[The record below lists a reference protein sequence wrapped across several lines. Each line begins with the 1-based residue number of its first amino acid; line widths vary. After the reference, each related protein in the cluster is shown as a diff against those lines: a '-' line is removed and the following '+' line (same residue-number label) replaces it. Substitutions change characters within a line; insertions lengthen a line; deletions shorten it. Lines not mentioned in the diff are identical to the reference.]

1 MAFPWNRGDSQPQMA
16 PDERRR
22 RSRARRN
29 RQEESTREN
38 TRLAQERRHQR
49 LVWAIGS
56 ALVLIVIAVITAGY
70 YEKFYRPPRVQAGS
84 VRNVEFTM
92 GDLVE
97 RIRVV
102 QGVEG
107 QVDLSRDPFEYLQ
120 NLVNAEILRQ
130 ASPGLGISITEE
142 DVDRVL
148 RARFLPEATAGD
160 EVISGQ
166 LDEEF
171 QQNFSAFLARTGLSE
186 SEYLVILEEEI
197 AEFQLRA
204 VLAASI
210 PETAEQVEVE
220 WIRLEQSSNVLPFE
234 VRERLDI
241 QEFSEVAAEV
251 GARDNFADASGYVGW
266 VPQGA
271 FPSVDAVLF
280 GDEERGL
287 EALEVG
293 AISDPIATIDGTFIV
308 HILSA
313 AEEGEITDIMRLEL
327 LSQRLLEWQLDQLS
341 TGSKAGWLKIN
352 FNSKWYAWVAD
363 QLRLSAPRTPRGPR

>member
-29 RQEESTREN
+29 RQDETTREN
-38 TRLAQERRHQR
+38 TRLSHERKHQR
-49 LVWAIGS
+49 LVWAVGS
-56 ALVLIVIAVITAGY
+56 ALILIVIAVITAGY

-84 VRNVEFTM
+84 VNNVEFTM

-120 NLVNAEILRQ
+120 SLLNAEILRQ
-130 ASPGLGISITEE
+130 AYPDLGISITEE
-142 DVDRVL
+142 DVDGVL

-171 QQNFSAFLARTGLSE
+171 RQNFSAYLSRTGLSE
-186 SEYLVILEEEI
+186 SEYLIILEEEI
-197 AEFQLRA
+197 AQFQLRFI
-204 VLAASI
+204 LAASI
-210 PETAEQVEVE
+210 PDTAEQVEVE
-220 WIRLEQSSNVLPFE
+220 WIRLEQTSNVLPVE

-241 QEFSEVAAEV
+241 QEFAEVAIEV
-251 GARDNFADASGYVGW
+251 GSRDDFADASGYVGW

-271 FPSVDAVLF
+271 FPSLDAVLF
-280 GDEERGL
+280 GDEGRGL
-287 EALEVG
+287 EALEAG
-293 AISDPIATIDGTFIV
+293 AISDPVATIDGIYIV

-313 AEEGEITDIMRLEL
+313 AEEGEITDIMRSEL
-327 LSQRLLEWQLDQLS
+327 LSQRVLEWQLEQLS
-341 TGSKAGWLKIN
+341 IGSREGWLKIN
-352 FNSKWYAWVAD
+352 FNSKWYAWVAG

>member
-1 MAFPWNRGDSQPQMA
+1 MAFPWNRSDSQPQMA

-29 RQEESTREN
+29 RQEETTREN
-38 TRLAQERRHQR
+38 TRQSQERKHQR

-56 ALVLIVIAVITAGY
+56 ALVLIVVGVIAAGY

-84 VRNVEFTM
+84 VRNVEFSM
-92 GDLVE
+92 GNLVE

-120 NLVNAEILRQ
+120 SLLNAEILRQ
-130 ASPGLGISITEE
+130 ASPGLGINITEE

-171 QQNFSAFLARTGLSE
+171 RQNFSAYLTRTGLSE
-186 SEYLVILEEEI
+186 SDYLTIVEEEI
-197 AEFQLRA
+197 AQFQLRFI
-204 VLAASI
+204 LATSI
-210 PETAEQVEVE
+210 PDTAQQVEVE
-220 WIRLEQSSNVLPFE
+220 WIRLEQNSNVLPFE

-241 QEFSEVAAEV
+241 QEFAEVAVEV
-251 GARDNFADASGYVGW
+251 GAQDEFADAAGYVGW
-266 VPQGA
+266 VPEGA
-271 FPSVDAVLF
+271 FPSLDAVMF
-280 GDEERGL
+280 GDEERDL
-287 EALEVG
+287 EALEAG
-293 AISDPIATIDGTFIV
+293 AISDAIGTIDGIYIV

-313 AEEGEITDIMRLEL
+313 AEEGEITDTMRSEL
-327 LSQRLLEWQLDQLS
+327 LSQSLLEWQLEQLS
-341 TGSKAGWLKIN
+341 LGSQEGWLKIN